1 MKVRVPKLAT
11 VRARFAG
18 RSFWVARFRD
28 GKEIAEWQLDWSL
41 LPRKG
46 LIEVR
51 LHCPNGQVAVL
62 GNSQDLSDRAFQMKT
77 ATVSAALH
85 GGKNSH
91 RTDAHIIGMLTG
103 TGGQCTLYSW
113 EYGPRR
119 LVGPLEDRWDML
131 AYGMIR
137 NLSADHVGAKPD

>member
-1 MKVRVPKLAT
+1 M
-11 VRARFAG
+11 AG
-18 RSFWVARFRD
+18 KSFWVARFRD

-51 LHCPNGQVAVL
+51 LHAPNGKVAVL
-62 GNSQDLSDRAFQMKT
+62 GTTQDAPERFFQLKT

-85 GGKNSH
+85 GGTNSH
-91 RTDAHIIGMLTG
+91 RTDAHLIGMLTG
-103 TGGQCTLYSW
+103 TDGQCTLYAW

-119 LVGPLEDRWDML
+119 LVGPLRDRWDMMQ
-131 AYGMIR
+131 YGMIR
-137 NLSADHVGAKPD
+137 NISAEHVGAKPD